1 MRLSALPRC
10 ALVATLEDARIALL
24 ARLIDHAPMFP
35 PAALPLREAVAEDAR
50 ARESAHAFVLG
61 RFVCRASRLPELPD
75 VERGVSVVLD
85 AEVPPAGRVEA
96 LELPPGLPLATVDA
110 AGREAYVE
118 VALDDGLEE
127 RLDEIGAARMRA
139 KVRCGGA
146 EVPDVDCLARF
157 VRACRDRGVVFKA
170 TAGLH
175 HAVASDGEHGLL
187 NLLAAVVFG
196 NEEAALSETD
206 PAAFAADADAF
217 RWRDRAAG
225 PSDVA
230 AARRDV
236 LHSIGSCSFFE
247 PVEELASLGMLPR

>member
-10 ALVATLEDARIALL
+10 ALVTTPEDARVALL

-35 PAALPLREAVAEDAR
+35 PAALPLAEAVAEDER

-61 RFVCRASRLPELPD
+61 RFVCPASRLHELPD
-75 VERGVSVVLD
+75 VGRGVSVVLD
-85 AEVPPAGRVEA
+85 AEAPAADRLEA
-96 LELPPGLPLATVDA
+96 FELPPSVPLATVGA
-110 AGREAYVE
+110 ARREVYVE
-118 VALDDGLEE
+118 VPLDDGFED
-127 RLDEIGAARMRA
+127 RLDEIAWARMRA

-146 EVPDVDCLARF
+146 EVPDVDRLARF
-157 VRACRDRGVVFKA
+157 VRACSDRAVVFKA

-175 HAVASDGEHGLL
+175 HALAADGEHGLL

-196 NEEAALSETD
+196 DEEAALSEKD
-206 PAAFAADADAF
+206 AAAFSADADVF

-225 PSDVA
+225 PSEVA
-230 AARRDV
+230 EARTGG

-247 PVEELASLGMLPR
+247 PVEELESLGVLPG